1 MNLHSKGFK
10 NAIALITYGIIL
22 MWILEIISRVG
33 SVLDKVIAVFS
44 PFILGAAIAFVMNSP
59 MMFIEGCFFNGKS
72 PLKNISPKVKR
83 PVSYIIT
90 LVLVIATI
98 IIISF
103 LIIPE
108 LINTVQELGKKIP
121 GLWNDIQN
129 YIITNLRDN
138 PQIVE
143 SITSISID
151 WARIEQSALSF
162 LRDSAGSWMSYFTF
176 ATSFIGRIINLFLAF
191 VFSIYCYCKRKH
203 FLGKVRS

>member
-1 MNLHSKGFK
+1 
-10 NAIALITYGIIL
+10 
-22 MWILEIISRVG
+22 MWILENISRVG

-103 LIIPE
+103 
-108 LINTVQELGKKIP
+108 
-121 GLWNDIQN
+121 
-129 YIITNLRDN
+129 
-138 PQIVE
+138 
-143 SITSISID
+143 
-151 WARIEQSALSF
+151 
-162 LRDSAGSWMSYFTF
+162 
-176 ATSFIGRIINLFLAF
+176 
-191 VFSIYCYCKRKH
+191 
-203 FLGKVRS
+203 